1 MPHDVEYRQATAC
14 IEKNSVKYT
23 YVLCIIRI
31 PPALCRGFIQEK
43 FMSMT
48 DLVVGEGYEVS
59 NPPILEMQPGEPH
72 HQLGRFFTVVAL
84 EDGGVRVYDGA
95 YDSGV
100 STVHLP
106 AEIVSQLSIQK
117 LTKTGETT
125 FADLMTAVVSSA
137 AAANEQ
143 RTLVAGHSS
152 ADDAVDASHRFFVQ
166 FLSGQI
172 KGLAAKG
179 VINPNL
185 AVIMTVLATGVELA

>member
-1 MPHDVEYRQATAC
+1 MR
-14 IEKNSVKYT
+14 
-23 YVLCIIRI
+23 
-31 PPALCRGFIQEK
+31 
-43 FMSMT
+43 MT
-48 DLVVGEGYEVS
+48 ELVVGEGYEVS

-72 HQLGRFFTVVAL
+72 HQLGRFFTVVAF
-84 EDGGVRVYDGA
+84 ENGGVRVYDGA

-106 AEIVSQLSIQK
+106 EDVVSQLSIQK
-117 LTKTGETT
+117 LAKSGDTA
-125 FADLMTAVVSSA
+125 FADLMTALVSSA

-143 RTLVAGHSS
+143 RSLVAGHNS
-152 ADDAVDASHRFFVQ
+152 ADDAVDASHRFFAQ

-179 VINPNL
+179 VLNPNL